1 MQTIESSPRDEGYA
15 DEDITL
21 SQLNLID
28 LAGSE
33 SSKTETTGLRRKEG
47 SFINKS
53 LLTLGTVIA
62 KLSDGK
68 ASHIPYRDSKLTR
81 LLQSS
86 LSGHGRIS
94 LICTIT
100 PASSNNEETHNT
112 LKFAHRAKRIEIHAS
127 SNRILDEKSLI
138 KKYQR
143 EICNLKLELEQLR
156 RGILQQPYLANAS
169 HEDLLYLRQQLEAGQ
184 VKMQSRLE
192 EEEQAKA
199 ALMGR
204 IQRLTK
210 LILVSTKNTI
220 PPVIIPEKPNNRRRH
235 SFGEEELAY
244 LPDKRRDLILEEDEE
259 ECQGLAD
266 EGTTEGRGDYSGT
279 DDNTQEEK
287 KSNKKRGMLAW
298 FKIRK
303 SESLNSSPS
312 ASFDTEENPNAG
324 AIVPYEPAGEFKGG
338 PGRKSFSRRVEELSG
353 IDAFPEPTQ
362 AGDLF
367 SATVRGRRPP
377 PTGTTMADQIDLLR
391 EQIKMLAGEVAFCS
405 SSLKR
410 LIEQAANNPDDLQIQ
425 VQIDKTKEE
434 IQEKKRQMRLL
445 EQRINSADIPQLI
458 ANPQEMSQVGG
469 GFLLMLTLIRFSY
482 SQNRQLLF

>member
-1 MQTIESSPRDEGYA
+1 
-15 DEDITL
+15 
-21 SQLNLID
+21 
-28 LAGSE
+28 
-33 SSKTETTGLRRKEG
+33 
-47 SFINKS
+47 
-53 LLTLGTVIA
+53 
-62 KLSDGK
+62 
-68 ASHIPYRDSKLTR
+68 
-81 LLQSS
+81 

-235 SFGEEELAY
+235 SFGEEEVLACLSPYNLGFDSCSIVCVSKLSCFWTADDECTGLLWSWLFPKMFRHFRTLVSYKSLEVQLAY

-298 FKIRK
+298 FKIR
-303 SESLNSSPS
+303 
-312 ASFDTEENPNAG
+312 
-324 AIVPYEPAGEFKGG
+324 
-338 PGRKSFSRRVEELSG
+338 
-353 IDAFPEPTQ
+353 
-362 AGDLF
+362 
-367 SATVRGRRPP
+367 VRSCL
-377 PTGTTMADQIDLLR
+377 DYL
-391 EQIKMLAGEVAFCS
+391 C
-405 SSLKR
+405 
-410 LIEQAANNPDDLQIQ
+410 
-425 VQIDKTKEE
+425 
-434 IQEKKRQMRLL
+434 
-445 EQRINSADIPQLI
+445 
-458 ANPQEMSQVGG
+458 
-469 GFLLMLTLIRFSY
+469 FLCLHVHCYCIY
-482 SQNRQLLF
+482 AP